1 MEGLVQF
8 YFAKGLALST
18 QRTYK
23 AGHDQYLKFCHAE
36 GFTPLPLTENGV
48 CAYVSTL
55 ADQGLKHSTIK
66 VYLSSI
72 RYLQISSGHSDPF
85 AGVAW
90 SHLDYV
96 MRGIKKS
103 EAEKGIQQKTRLPVT
118 PVILHKLRDVWLSSA
133 TCTDAKMMWAACCL
147 CYFGFL
153 RCGEMTVRSNQSY
166 DKAVHLSVAD
176 IAVDDATSPSVLQV
190 RIKESK
196 TDPFRKGV
204 CLFLGRTGS
213 ALCPVAA
220 VVDYLCQRGMS
231 PGPLFV
237 FEDGR
242 FLTRQRFVDAVIE
255 ALERAGV
262 DQTKYCGHSFRIG
275 AATTAAARGVED
287 AMIKTLGRWE
297 SVAYLQYMKI
307 PRQQLAG
314 YSCILSSPK

>member
-1 MEGLVQF
+1 M
-8 YFAKGLALST
+8 
-18 QRTYK
+18 
-23 AGHDQYLKFCHAE
+23 
-36 GFTPLPLTENGV
+36 P
-48 CAYVSTL
+48 
-55 ADQGLKHSTIK
+55 
-66 VYLSSI
+66 
-72 RYLQISSGHSDPF
+72 SD
-85 AGVAW
+85 
-90 SHLDYV
+90 
-96 MRGIKKS
+96 
-103 EAEKGIQQKTRLPVT
+103 
-118 PVILHKLRDVWLSSA
+118 
-133 TCTDAKMMWAACCL
+133 
-147 CYFGFL
+147 
-153 RCGEMTVRSNQSY
+153 QSY
-166 DKAVHLSVAD
+166 DKTVHLSVAD

-213 ALCPVAA
+213 TLCPIAA

-242 FLTRQRFVDAVIE
+242 FLTRQRFVDAVRE

-297 SVAYLQYMKI
+297 SVAYLQYIKI

-314 YSCILSSPK
+314 YSCILSSPN